1 MTSLRLYFNNV
12 TKDQH
17 RVPYI
22 IDEDT
27 FEYKCDGKEGTVTFD
42 GYYNVEDREP
52 PYPEDD
58 ALERWERPMRH
69 GVWLPQK
76 LNLYVQWS
84 EKEPYKVEKLESGGI
99 RYEHKIVDEH
109 GYIIEIYKRIK
120 HASTNQYSEIDDG
133 DDQSMRVCFFPTDR
147 QTIYFRV
154 LETL

>member
-84 EKEPYKVEKLESGGI
+84 KVESNEQ
-99 RYEHKIVDEH
+99 KIVEEH
-109 GYIIEIYKRIK
+109 GYIIEIYKRVK